1 MSWLKK
7 LFESPSPVHPDGAAP
22 ANGQVRMTLEE
33 RMAFRRKMVQ
43 DAVRTVLLDH
53 VMASPGYRMN
63 VAQLDE
69 RGHRFAIM
77 LEWLPMA
84 ASRPIASIGE
94 WRSLEEQIIQTAAKR
109 YRVHVAGV
117 YWRLNSLSTGLRDP
131 NAPLHNQADA
141 VDSVFATQLKAD
153 RLGASPV
160 AEEGSSPMAPAQP
173 GTGTLEGLRKV
184 VRLGKKSDADDDFPD
199 TLVEDRRQGFEGI
212 TPEELK
218 AFEEAISQG
227 RGMEQPVQ
235 IGKRSYQTDFMPL
248 D

>member
-7 LFESPSPVHPDGAAP
+7 LFDPPSPVHPDDAVP

-53 VMASPGYRMN
+53 GMASPGYRMN

-77 LEWLPMA
+77 LEWLPLS

-94 WRSLEEQIIQTAAKR
+94 WRALEEQIIQTAAKR

-117 YWRLNSLSTGLRDP
+117 YWRLNSLSTGHRDP
-131 NAPLHNQADA
+131 QAPQDSHAEA
-141 VDSVFATQLKAD
+141 GDSVFAAQLRAD
-153 RLGASPV
+153 RVGSVTTGVAEASP
-160 AEEGSSPMAPAQP
+160 AQASLA
-173 GTGTLEGLRKV
+173 TGPLDGLRKAV
-184 VRLGKKSDADDDFPD
+184 GFGKKQRADDDFPD
-199 TLVEDRRQGFEGI
+199 TLVEDRRHGFEGI

-227 RGMEQPVQ
+227 QGTEEPVQ
-235 IGKRSYQTDFMPL
+235 LGKRSYQTDFMPL